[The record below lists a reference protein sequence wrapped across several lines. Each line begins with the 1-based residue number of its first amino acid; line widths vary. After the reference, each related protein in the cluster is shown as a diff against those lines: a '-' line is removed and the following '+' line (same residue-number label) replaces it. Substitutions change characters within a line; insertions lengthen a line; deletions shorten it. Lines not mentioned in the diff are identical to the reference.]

1 MQKLLSTLLILFLFS
16 CGSVSMSNG
25 RQKIII
31 NGQSTPCDIHRK
43 EIDPNCKTENKS
55 QTPQVNIKADN
66 PSAE

>member
-1 MQKLLSTLLILFLFS
+1 
-16 CGSVSMSNG
+16 MSNG

-43 EIDPNCKTENKS
+43 EIDSNCKTEHNS
-55 QTPQVNIKADN
+55 QTPQAKIKADT

>member
-1 MQKLLSTLLILFLFS
+1 MLLFTLILFLFS

-43 EIDPNCKTENKS
+43 EIDPNGKTENKS
-55 QTPQVNIKADN
+55 QTPQANIKADN

>member
-1 MQKLLSTLLILFLFS
+1 MKTMLFFTLILFLFS

-43 EIDPNCKTENKS
+43 EIDPHCKTENKS
-55 QTPQVNIKADN
+55 QTPQAKIKADN

>member
-55 QTPQVNIKADN
+55 QAPQVNIKADN